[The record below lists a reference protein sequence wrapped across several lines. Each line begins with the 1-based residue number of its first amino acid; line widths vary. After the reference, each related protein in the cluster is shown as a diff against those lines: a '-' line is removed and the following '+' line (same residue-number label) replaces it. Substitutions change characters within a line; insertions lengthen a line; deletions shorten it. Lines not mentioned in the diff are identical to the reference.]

1 MNDPHSFAGQAQ
13 LGRNLRENLGTTTLG
28 LIERERRYLRHLA
41 IVPHSHCLRHPEG
54 SFSPFK
60 TRKKKQIEVVSS
72 KHKVRSKALIVQ
84 HVEGQVLEA

>member
-41 IVPHSHCLRHPEG
+41 IVPHSHCLRHL
-54 SFSPFK
+54 SFSPF
-60 TRKKKQIEVVSS
+60 RQGKKKQIEVVSS

>member
-41 IVPHSHCLRHPEG
+41 IVPHSHCLGHLSNVLHPVKE
-54 SFSPFK
+54 
-60 TRKKKQIEVVSS
+60 KKQ
-72 KHKVRSKALIVQ
+72 VRSGSKK
-84 HVEGQVLEA
+84 

>member
-41 IVPHSHCLRHPEG
+41 IVPHSHSLGHVPDAVKE
-54 SFSPFK
+54 
-60 TRKKKQIEVVSS
+60 KKNSS
-72 KHKVRSKALIVQ
+72 KW
-84 HVEGQVLEA
+84 

>member
-41 IVPHSHCLRHPEG
+41 IVPHSHCLGHL
-54 SFSPFK
+54 SNVLQAV
-60 TRKKKQIEVVSS
+60 RKKKTVRSGECV
-72 KHKVRSKALIVQ
+72 VRSKALIVQ

>member
-41 IVPHSHCLRHPEG
+41 IVPHSHCLGHVPDAVKE
-54 SFSPFK
+54 
-60 TRKKKQIEVVSS
+60 KKNSS
-72 KHKVRSKALIVQ
+72 KWCERVVRSKAVIVQ

>member
-41 IVPHSHCLRHPEG
+41 IVPHSHCLGHQILLHSNPSPRLSDI
-54 SFSPFK
+54 SFFF
-60 TRKKKQIEVVSS
+60 VSV
-72 KHKVRSKALIVQ
+72 K
-84 HVEGQVLEA
+84 GQ